1 MTEPNHPP
9 RSPKLLTNIGGSLRA
24 LLGGVVKHF
33 VWHELHEGMIGFRG
47 LERNA
52 RVVAW
57 FGVLMLLA
65 TVAAI
70 VCGDSWRA
78 TADLILLSVSETR
91 GQLAPAML
99 FPVTLFLLVVAWTLA
114 LAGALHANVWV
125 RFGVLGLYLLNSCGW
140 VNSILGDLATSPFVF
155 YGALASLAGVVI
167 CYVVR
172 GPAKS
177 RPAAEFSVLFALVS
191 VVYLLTQQHG
201 LERMHRFGIPVQIA
215 SIQFNLSYLGGL
227 ITPLMVFIG
236 VDIAEFARHA
246 SHWTTETL
254 VERSPRKLVSLVL
267 IAMFAW
273 RLYIAALECREAIF
287 ETSVAE
293 QWWAHLGALGEIAL
307 VGGVYWLVARTVR
320 NWAEFSPERIVSTS
334 LRIAFSLVV
343 ASQFVSLLIFLV
355 LSAAHAIPSS
365 QRNHDTILQLL
376 QFEHVLSSRIIVPW
390 HYAVV
395 FAACLCAIYALR
407 RGWSELAVYLG
418 AFGTLGLWEMLTRTD
433 GWLNRLTWRGES
445 PVDIWWL
452 ALFTI
457 VACYRLVR
465 RQLTFEHQSG
475 LIFLLLLLTLMRQ
488 RDFIE
493 NPFTPILGFA
503 GASFIAFG
511 LVWDLATHGQWAKG
525 DSIGLP
531 RASRVYLYLGYVLLA
546 AIVLNWAVATHDLDG
561 MQKLTGG
568 ASLLGFDR
576 FGKPMLYI
584 VFFMTLF
591 PHAHALESPQ
601 VKSV

>member
-1 MTEPNHPP
+1 
-9 RSPKLLTNIGGSLRA
+9 
-24 LLGGVVKHF
+24 
-33 VWHELHEGMIGFRG
+33 
-47 LERNA
+47 
-52 RVVAW
+52 
-57 FGVLMLLA
+57 
-65 TVAAI
+65 
-70 VCGDSWRA
+70 
-78 TADLILLSVSETR
+78 
-91 GQLAPAML
+91 
-99 FPVTLFLLVVAWTLA
+99 
-114 LAGALHANVWV
+114 
-125 RFGVLGLYLLNSCGW
+125 
-140 VNSILGDLATSPFVF
+140 
-155 YGALASLAGVVI
+155 
-167 CYVVR
+167 
-172 GPAKS
+172 
-177 RPAAEFSVLFALVS
+177 
-191 VVYLLTQQHG
+191 
-201 LERMHRFGIPVQIA
+201 
-215 SIQFNLSYLGGL
+215 
-227 ITPLMVFIG
+227 
-236 VDIAEFARHA
+236 
-246 SHWTTETL
+246 
-254 VERSPRKLVSLVL
+254 
-267 IAMFAW
+267 
-273 RLYIAALECREAIF
+273 
-287 ETSVAE
+287 
-293 QWWAHLGALGEIAL
+293 
-307 VGGVYWLVARTVR
+307 
-320 NWAEFSPERIVSTS
+320 
-334 LRIAFSLVV
+334 
-343 ASQFVSLLIFLV
+343 
-355 LSAAHAIPSS
+355 
-365 QRNHDTILQLL
+365 
-376 QFEHVLSSRIIVPW
+376 
-390 HYAVV
+390 
-395 FAACLCAIYALR
+395 
-407 RGWSELAVYLG
+407 
-418 AFGTLGLWEMLTRTD
+418 LWEMLTRTD